1 MVVAA
6 LNNVFPMWH
15 LYGSTQAEDFDIKI
29 VNDYDLLAKDG
40 KQMYHEPLNG
50 TSLDGKKEYNN
61 ENIIEYTYNDSTPDS
76 LGKLLITEHY
86 ENNYLKSV

>member
-15 LYGSTQAEDFDIKI
+15 LYGSTQELDFDIKI

-40 KQMYHEPLNG
+40 KQMYHEPLN
-50 TSLDGKKEYNN
+50 
-61 ENIIEYTYNDSTPDS
+61 
-76 LGKLLITEHY
+76 
-86 ENNYLKSV
+86 